1 MSFFVE
7 VVLFESLMY
16 NQYMEHDI
24 QINLNKLLKI
34 AHCDNQN
41 VTIGVALSGG
51 RDSVALLHALLCA
64 NAKVVAINVEHGIR
78 GEDSVRD
85 SEFSKR
91 LCEKLCVP
99 FFGFSVDAP
108 AFSKENGY
116 TLEQGARVLRYEIFD
131 RMLNEKKCDYIALAH
146 HLDDQVETVFMRIL
160 RGTGLNGLAG
170 MREVNGRYIRPL
182 LPYTREDINA
192 YIEKNQLEYVED
204 ITNLDTAYTRNFLR
218 SEIARLKERFPSL
231 CESIARLC
239 KNAQEENDLIN
250 SFVPGIYVNDG
261 EAMVGIAELE
271 NSPTSI
277 AKRLVMKAVNAL
289 GVYQDIEDRHFALIF
304 DLIDG
309 ENGKY
314 ICLPHEL
321 MAHKE
326 DGSIV
331 FSKRVERDCKQPT
344 PFTLGENE
352 QYGLIATNISREQFD
367 KEWMAER
374 ENGTLYFDGDKLPKD
389 TVVRQRKDG
398 DSILK
403 FGGGRKSLGD
413 FLTDKKIPQRKR
425 DSIAVIACENE
436 IYAVLGVEI
445 SALVKIDEHTK
456 NIVKLTAIKD

>member
-1 MSFFVE
+1 MV
-7 VVLFESLMY
+7 
-16 NQYMEHDI
+16 HDI

-34 AHCDNQN
+34 ASCDSQN

-51 RDSVALLHALLCA
+51 RDSVALLHALVGVNA
-64 NAKVVAINVEHGIR
+64 NVVAINVEHGIR
-78 GEDSVRD
+78 GEESVSD

-91 LCEKLCVP
+91 LCDSLNIP

-108 AFSKENGY
+108 TFSKENGY
-116 TLEQGARVLRYEIFD
+116 TLEQGARILRYKIFD

-170 MREVNGRYIRPL
+170 MREVSGRYIRPL
-182 LPYTREDINA
+182 LQYTREDINA
-192 YIEKNQLEYVED
+192 YIEKNHLEYVED
-204 ITNLDTAYTRNFLR
+204 ETNFDTAYTRNFLR

-231 CESIARLC
+231 CESVARLC

-250 SFVPGIYVNDG
+250 SFVPEIYVNNG
-261 EAMVGIAELE
+261 EAMVGIEELE
-271 NSPTSI
+271 NSPSPI
-277 AKRLVMKAVNAL
+277 AKRLVMRAVNAL

-326 DGSIV
+326 DESIV
-331 FSKRVERDCKQPT
+331 FSRRVERERKQPQQ
-344 PFTLGENE
+344 FALGENT
-352 QYGLIATNISREQFD
+352 QYGLIATTISHEQFD
-367 KEWMAER
+367 NEWKAER
-374 ENGTLYFDGDKLPKD
+374 QKGTLYFDGDKLPKGA
-389 TVVRQRKDG
+389 VVRQRKEG

-425 DSIAVIACENE
+425 DSIAVIASDSE
-436 IYAVLGVEI
+436 IYAVLRVEI
-445 SALVKIDEHTK
+445 SALVKVDENTK